1 MWIRNEA
8 LFLSFLSQFF
18 WQPLDIYGDSCY
30 TLPRTLLDLL
40 PRRSTIKFS
49 VQCLCT
55 LSVSDW
61 KPYLCLVCLHC
72 QNQILSPNSRSETE
86 VFQFHKCTNL
96 ILSGKEKNE
105 KLSQQMW
112 FGCHER
118 YAMVF
123 RYLTLCLLKSFL
135 IKWEKVVGRLW
146 MRVVVKGHSWD
157 DCCWWG
163 ERGGGSA
170 QQNSYL
176 SMSPFTD
183 YTV

>member
-1 MWIRNEA
+1 MLNYHGGGVA
-8 LFLSFLSQFF
+8 KYVMFFTFFLCSKSCDAPEYESGMKPRFCPFCLSFF

-72 QNQILSPNSRSETE
+72 QNQILSPNSRSQTE

-105 KLSQQMW
+105 K
-112 FGCHER
+112 
-118 YAMVF
+118 
-123 RYLTLCLLKSFL
+123 
-135 IKWEKVVGRLW
+135 
-146 MRVVVKGHSWD
+146 
-157 DCCWWG
+157 
-163 ERGGGSA
+163 
-170 QQNSYL
+170 
-176 SMSPFTD
+176 
-183 YTV
+183 